1 MLIFGRIIGIQV
13 PSMQYK
19 RPLFSARLN
28 LKSYYSLKILNNYI
42 IMSLLQIFTLLGAL
56 GMFLYGMNLMSSG
69 LQKAAGDRLRGFLS
83 AMTSSPLK
91 RVLTGLGITTIIQ
104 SSSATTVMVVSFVNA
119 GLLTLV
125 QAIGVI
131 MGANIGTTVTA
142 WMVAWLGFKADISI
156 LAIPLMLFGFLFSN
170 SKKNQHKN
178 IGELIV
184 GFSLLFLGLSFMKG
198 SVPNLSETPEVLNF
212 VKDWASNG
220 FASVLI
226 FLLFGTILTLVLQS
240 SSATMAIT
248 LIMLSMGYIPF
259 TMACAMVLGE
269 NIGTTITAN
278 IAASVGNTSAKR
290 AAMSHTIFNVFG
302 VIWALALFTPFLNLV
317 GLIIESFGLPN
328 PTKEG
333 FSVPSP
339 TSPESTAALYGLSM
353 LHTLF
358 NCINTCILI
367 WFTGLIE
374 KAVINII
381 KAPANQEK
389 DVFRLKYIE
398 AGPLA
403 TPELAT
409 EQASNEI
416 IHFAQISKRGLA
428 YAQEAINETDA
439 DKFEELR
446 SKLVKYEEISDRI
459 EYEIAQFLNAVS
471 SGEISEKT
479 SMEIKA
485 MYKVIGEL
493 ESLGDSGENI
503 SRILSRRNIHKKEFD
518 ADAIKKLNQMTGLVD
533 RAYDAMIENLELAF
547 NGKLVEISNA
557 YAAEDRINTLR
568 NNLRDEAI
576 ENLDNGNK
584 TYQSSVYF
592 MDIVSELERMGDFMI
607 NISQSLQRAYGIA
620 K

>member
-1 MLIFGRIIGIQV
+1 M
-13 PSMQYK
+13 
-19 RPLFSARLN
+19 N
-28 LKSYYSLKILNNYI
+28 
-42 IMSLLQIFTLLGAL
+42 LLQVFTLLGAL

-83 AMTSSPLK
+83 AMTSNPFK
-91 RVLTGLGITTIIQ
+91 RVMTGLGITAIIQ

-142 WMVAWLGFKADISI
+142 WLVAWLGFKADISI

-184 GFSLLFLGLSFMKG
+184 GFSLLFLGLSFMKE
-198 SVPNLSETPEVLNF
+198 SVPDLSETPQVLEF
-212 VKDWASNG
+212 VKDWSSYG
-220 FASVLI
+220 FSSVLI
-226 FLLFGTILTLVLQS
+226 FLVFGTILTLVLQS

-259 TMACAMVLGE
+259 SMACAMVLGE

-302 VIWALALFTPFLNLV
+302 VIWALIFFKPFLGLV
-317 GLIIESFGLPN
+317 GIIIESFGLPN
-328 PTKEG
+328 PSKEG
-333 FSVPSP
+333 FTVASP

-358 NCINTCILI
+358 NTINTTILI
-367 WFTGLIE
+367 GCTSLIE
-374 KAVINII
+374 KAVIKII

-416 IHFAQISKRGLA
+416 IHFAEISKRGLG
-428 YAQEAINETDA
+428 YAREAINETNA

-446 SKLVKYEEISDRI
+446 GKLVKYEEISDRI

-471 SGEISEKT
+471 SDEISEKT
-479 SMEIKA
+479 SKEIKA

-493 ESLGDSGENI
+493 ESLGDSGETI

-518 ADAIKKLNQMTGLVD
+518 ADSIKKLNQMTDLVEKV
-533 RAYDAMIENLELAF
+533 YDVMIENLNLAF
-547 NGKLVEISNA
+547 NGKLGDIANA
-557 YAAEDRINTLR
+557 YAAEDHINTLR
-568 NNLRDEAI
+568 NNLRDAAI
-576 ENLDNGNK
+576 EDIDSNNK

-592 MDIVSELERMGDFMI
+592 MDIISELERMGDFMI

>member
-1 MLIFGRIIGIQV
+1 M
-13 PSMQYK
+13 
-19 RPLFSARLN
+19 N
-28 LKSYYSLKILNNYI
+28 
-42 IMSLLQIFTLLGAL
+42 LLQVFTLLGAL

-69 LQKAAGDRLRGFLS
+69 LQKAAGDRLRSFLS
-83 AMTSSPLK
+83 AMTSNPFK
-91 RVLTGLGITTIIQ
+91 RVMTGLGITAIIQ

-142 WMVAWLGFKADISI
+142 WLVAWLGFKADISI

-184 GFSLLFLGLSFMKG
+184 GFSLLFLGLSFMKE
-198 SVPNLSETPEVLNF
+198 SVPDLSETPQVLEF
-212 VKDWASNG
+212 VKDWSSYG
-220 FASVLI
+220 FTSVLI
-226 FLLFGTILTLVLQS
+226 FLVFGTILTLVLQS

-259 TMACAMVLGE
+259 SMACAMVLGE

-302 VIWALALFTPFLNLV
+302 VIWALIFFKPFLGLV
-317 GLIIESFGLPN
+317 GIIIESFGLPN
-328 PTKEG
+328 PSKEG
-333 FSVPSP
+333 FAVASP

-358 NCINTCILI
+358 NTINTAILI
-367 WFTGLIE
+367 GCTGLIE
-374 KAVINII
+374 KAVIKII

-416 IHFAQISKRGLA
+416 IHFAEISKRGLG
-428 YAQEAINETDA
+428 YAREAINDTNA

-446 SKLVKYEEISDRI
+446 GKLVKYEEISDRI

-471 SGEISEKT
+471 SDEVSEKT
-479 SMEIKA
+479 SKEIKA

-493 ESLGDSGENI
+493 ESLGDSGETI

-518 ADAIKKLNQMTGLVD
+518 ADSIKKLNQMTDLVEK
-533 RAYDAMIENLELAF
+533 AYDVMIQNLHLAF
-547 NGKLVEISNA
+547 NGKLGEITNA
-557 YAAEDRINTLR
+557 YAAEDHINTLR
-568 NNLRDEAI
+568 NNLRDAAI
-576 ENLDNGNK
+576 EDIDSNNK